1 MLSLNSVSLPLIL
14 TKNLVGEMIGI
25 LITTTYLFLYNL
37 SMNIGIDIG
46 GRTTKIGVVQEE
58 KIIKKIVIE
67 TKPKTLIDDIIFAFK
82 ENDIDI
88 NKIESIGC
96 GVPGFIDHKNGIIV
110 LSGNLD
116 FKNYEFKKE
125 FENKINK
132 PVSVIN
138 DANAAALG
146 EYWVGAGKHHDSIV
160 LYTLGTG
167 VGGGIVVDGNLIFGK
182 SGYAGEL
189 GHGGN
194 FQNERPCTCGLK
206 NCLEP
211 MSSGTGI
218 EQSIFEATGIKE
230 NLEQSAKAFI
240 AGDKDIVTA
249 FERSLKPLATH
260 ISIIETAINPSVI
273 IIGGG
278 PSNIGKP
285 LTDLI
290 SKLVSKQQLDFIHDT
305 TPIVVATT
313 GNDAG
318 ILGAAFWS
326 MK

>member
-1 MLSLNSVSLPLIL
+1 
-14 TKNLVGEMIGI
+14 
-25 LITTTYLFLYNL
+25 
-37 SMNIGIDIG
+37 MNIGIDIG
-46 GRTTKIGVVQEE
+46 GRTTKIGVVQNK
-58 KIIKKIVIE
+58 KIIKKIVIDS
-67 TKPKTLIDDIIFAFK
+67 KPKTLIDDIISAFK
-82 ENDIDI
+82 ENNIDID
-88 NKIESIGC
+88 KIESIGC
-96 GVPGFIDHKNGIIV
+96 GVPGFIDHKNGVIV
-110 LSGNLD
+110 LSGNLGL
-116 FKNYEFKKE
+116 KNFEFKKE
-125 FENKINK
+125 FEKKINK
-132 PVSVIN
+132 PVAVIN

-146 EYWVGAGKHHDSIV
+146 EYWVGAGKEHDSIV

-194 FQNERPCTCGLK
+194 FQSERPCTCGLK
-206 NCLEP
+206 NCVEP
-211 MSSGTGI
+211 MSSATGI
-218 EQSIFEATGIKE
+218 EQSIFELTGVKTS
-230 NLEQSAKAFI
+230 LEDSVKAFV
-240 AGDKDIVTA
+240 AGDKKVVEA
-249 FERSLKPLATH
+249 FTKSLRPLAAH
-260 ISIIETAINPSVI
+260 ISVIETAINPSVI

-290 SKLVSKQQLDFIHDT
+290 AKLVSEQQLDFIHDS

-318 ILGAAFWS
+318 ILGAAYWS